1 MIEVILTLTPISLI
15 DSLSLLPFAV
25 VVLAVLLSG
34 PKPYVAATSFLLGIF
49 LSYFAAGVV
58 IAWGLGAV
66 IDRVTAA
73 LVHWFKNPSATD
85 YILSM
90 VIGVAL
96 IALGYRWAN
105 ARRVKAEQKKASPGM
120 TPAQA
125 FGVGAGATI
134 AGVWGALPYFAAIDQ
149 ILKANLSYGESAIA
163 LAYYNVVF
171 VSLGAVLI
179 PVKAFLGPRADAMFE
194 TVNRLIA
201 VWGKRVLIAAMLVLG
216 AVMVADGVGWM
227 LGRPIIPVG

>member
-1 MIEVILTLTPISLI
+1 MLEVFVALTPISLI

-58 IAWGLGAV
+58 IAWGLGEV
-66 IDRVTAA
+66 IERVTAA
-73 LVHWFKNPSATD
+73 IVHWFKNPSPLD
-85 YILSM
+85 YILSI
-90 VIGVAL
+90 VIGIAL
-96 IALGYRWAN
+96 ITVGYRWAN
-105 ARRVKAEQKKASPGM
+105 ARRARAERRQPSAGM
-120 TPAQA
+120 TPPQA

-134 AGVWGALPYFAAIDQ
+134 AGLWGALPYFAAIDQ
-149 ILKANLSYGESAIA
+149 ILKADLSYVEAAVA
-163 LAYYNVVF
+163 LAYYNVLF
-171 VSLGAVLI
+171 ISLGAALVLI
-179 PVKAFLGPRADAMFE
+179 KAFLGSRADAIFE

-201 VWGKRVLIAAMLVLG
+201 AWGKRVLIAAMLILG
-216 AVMVADGVGWM
+216 AVMVADGVGWL